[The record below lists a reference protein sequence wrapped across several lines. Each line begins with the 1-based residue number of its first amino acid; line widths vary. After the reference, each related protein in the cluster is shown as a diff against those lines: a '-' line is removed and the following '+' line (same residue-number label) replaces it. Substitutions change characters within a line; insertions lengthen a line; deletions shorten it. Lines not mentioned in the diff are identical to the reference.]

1 LRQAWTT
8 RLVIIIGILLLLA
21 SVLFALTQT

>member
-8 RLVIIIGILLLLA
+8 RLVIIIGTLLLLA